1 MNAKI
6 DSEIVTL
13 LAIGYFLIALP
24 ALIGGLVIL
33 AIPIPAVIS
42 SGARGTGL
50 FFSMFGLGLA
60 VLATGGVGTLSLIAG
75 WGLLARKDWARITA
89 LVLGVVMLPVFPI
102 GTILGAVSI
111 WCLLQDK
118 VRQEFGTAA

>member
-6 DSEIVTL
+6 NSEIVTL
-13 LAIGYFLIALP
+13 VAIGYFLIALP

-42 SGARGTGL
+42 SGVNGTGL

-75 WGLLARKDWARITA
+75 WGLLARKEWARITA
-89 LVLGVVMLPVFPI
+89 LILGVVILPVFPI

-118 VRQEFGTAA
+118 VRQEFGAAS